1 MRMADTFD
9 TNGYVQVVQGRRVS
23 LGKSNIRTQK
33 NCLQRMNTEK
43 LFNRIKTDLELKL
56 RFPTDKPEETI
67 DSTLKA
73 CWFAASGFPKSAE
86 EAIKQPLPELT
97 KKQINSLHHLIEQR
111 LNNTPLA
118 HITGRQSFMG
128 IELLSDNRALIPRK
142 ETEILGRKAL
152 ELSFQIAQEKQI
164 VRVMDVCCG
173 AGNLGLALAH
183 FNQNIVVSATDLSRE
198 AVELTRDNISFL
210 NLRQRVQVEQGDLFS
225 AFEREEY
232 YENTD
237 LIICNPPYISSAK
250 VTKMNTEISAHEPVL
265 AFDGGMFGTKI
276 IQKLIGEAPKFL
288 TKAGWVIF
296 EVGVGQ
302 GEFIMRLCESTNKYI
317 QIESVSDDSGNIRVI
332 LARKE

>member
-1 MRMADTFD
+1 MD
-9 TNGYVQVVQGRRVS
+9 VQELYDKV
-23 LGKSNIRTQK
+23 
-33 NCLQRMNTEK
+33 
-43 LFNRIKTDLELKL
+43 KTYFESDIHFLV
-56 RFPTDKPEETI
+56 DKPEETV

-73 CWFAASGFPKSAE
+73 CWFAASGTPVSAE
-86 EAIKQPLPELT
+86 KAIKHPLPSLSE
-97 KKQINSLHHLIEQR
+97 KQINILYDLIEQR
-111 LNNTPLA
+111 LNNMPLA

-128 IELLSDNRALIPRK
+128 IELLSDKRALIPRK

-152 ELSFQIAQEKQI
+152 ELSYQLTQKKQI
-164 VRVMDVCCG
+164 VRVMDICCG

-183 FNQNIVVSATDLSRE
+183 FNQNIIVCATDLSEE

-210 NLRQRVQVEQGDLFS
+210 YLNERVQVEQGDLFS
-225 AFEREEY
+225 AFENQEY
-232 YENTD
+232 YKNTD

-250 VTKMNTEISAHEPVL
+250 VTKMNPEISAHEPVL

-302 GEFIMRLCESTNKYI
+302 GEFIMRLCESTNKYS
-317 QIESVSDDSGNIRVI
+317 QIESVSDDLGNIRVI
-332 LARKE
+332 LAQKE